1 MPQGKRTKPPHGTM
15 TGDWDP
21 FSIREDLFRVAR
33 GEAQFE
39 ASHRYP
45 ILEMLNVAKLA
56 FDKHRHQIP
65 DGHVLTFE
73 DRLAQARERAALV
86 EVHFQA
92 ELRLLDRLLDTRC
105 ILSEHYERHLID
117 IRAHYEA
124 NRLQAAASAGHW
136 LAAIEAA
143 IKPRRRGQRILPN
156 DRDAIDWQI
165 ILVADAMSSPKSN
178 TTPPLE
184 QCISAI
190 PNAVRLA
197 CERGWLPF
205 RGPNEKPFEAH
216 IKRISTKARKYLI

>member
-1 MPQGKRTKPPHGTM
+1 M

-33 GEAQFE
+33 AEIQFQ
-39 ASHRYP
+39 APHSYP
-45 ILEMLNVAKLA
+45 VLEMLRIAKFA
-56 FDKHRHQIP
+56 FDKYRGQIP
-65 DGHVLTFE
+65 NGNVLIFE
-73 DRLAQARERAALV
+73 DRLTQSMQNAALI

-105 ILSEHYERHLID
+105 ILSEDYERHLID
-117 IRAHYEA
+117 IGAHYEA

-184 QCISAI
+184 QCIGAI

-197 CERGWLPF
+197 CERKWLPS

>member
-1 MPQGKRTKPPHGTM
+1 MPQGKRTKPRHGTM

-21 FSIREDLFRVAR
+21 FSIREDLFRVAQ
-33 GEAQFE
+33 GEAQFQ
-39 ASHRYP
+39 APHSYP
-45 ILEMLNVAKLA
+45 ILEMLNIAKLA

-73 DRLAQARERAALV
+73 DRLAQARQNAALI

-92 ELRLLDRLLDTRC
+92 ELRLLDRLLATHC
-105 ILSEHYERHLID
+105 ILSEDYERHLKD
-117 IRAHYEA
+117 IGEHYEA

-143 IKPRRRGQRILPN
+143 IKPRGRGQRILPN

-184 QCISAI
+184 QCIRAI

-197 CERGWLPF
+197 CERGWLPV
-205 RGPNEKPFEAH
+205 RGSDERPFDAH
-216 IKRISTKARKYLI
+216 IKRISTKALTLLI